1 MLDAHV
7 MPSATQFFK
16 TLLASPT
23 RLDALFTRLTPLLL
37 GMLSVLVLLLVIL
50 YSIQVSL
57 TGKIQQATLEAKTV
71 HEENLTLEVELNQLR
86 SYNNLNADVR
96 ELKHLVAAEHKLQ
109 LKPQQSDLNQPIL
122 QGKLVIKRTPPYSPM
137 AGY

>member
-1 MLDAHV
+1 
-7 MPSATQFFK
+7 MPSAIQFFK
-16 TLLASPT
+16 TLFASPAQ
-23 RLDALFTRLTPLLL
+23 LDSLFTRLTPLLL
-37 GMLSVLVLLLVIL
+37 GLLGLLVLVLVVL

-57 TGKIQQATLEAKTV
+57 MGQIQEATAEAKMT

-86 SYNNLNADVR
+86 SYSNLNADVR
-96 ELKHLVAAEHKLQ
+96 QLKHLVAAQHKLQ

-122 QGKLVIKRTPPYSPM
+122 QGTLLVKRTPPYSPM